1 MPLLAER
8 RRHPRT
14 ALCCPT
20 VIRDTCG
27 RVLQRGRAVDI
38 SPRGIRVVGPMGL
51 PIRDGQ
57 PVWVEMS
64 VPRPCRSGPK
74 TRIVKLRGE
83 VRRVEIMGAWR
94 SVIVVLFDT
103 DFSTHLLDPML

>member
-1 MPLLAER
+1 
-8 RRHPRT
+8 
-14 ALCCPT
+14 
-20 VIRDTCG
+20 
-27 RVLQRGRAVDI
+27 VLQRGRAVDI
-38 SPRGIRVVGPMGL
+38 SPCGIRVVGPSGAA
-51 PIRDGQ
+51 IRDGQ
-57 PVWVEMS
+57 QVWVEIS

-103 DFSTHLLDPML
+103 DFSPRLLNPML

>member
-1 MPLLAER
+1 M
-8 RRHPRT
+8 
-14 ALCCPT
+14 
-20 VIRDTCG
+20 IRDTCG

-38 SPRGIRVVGPMGL
+38 SPCGIRVVGPSGL
-51 PIRDGQ
+51 AIRDGQ
-57 PVWVEMS
+57 PVWVEIS

-103 DFSTHLLDPML
+103 DFSPRLLNPML